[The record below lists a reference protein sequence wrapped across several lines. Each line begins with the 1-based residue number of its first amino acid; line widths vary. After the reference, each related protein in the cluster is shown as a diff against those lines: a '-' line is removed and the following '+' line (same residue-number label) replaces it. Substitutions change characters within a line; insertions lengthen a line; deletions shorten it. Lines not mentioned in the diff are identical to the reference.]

1 MFPNGC
7 PDGQL
12 DSFGIMHILLLFAK
26 RNMGAA
32 CLRRYRSR
40 TVVHHSLRMHMSG
53 TAWTFGRSSL
63 VGVYFSGRK
72 C

>member
-1 MFPNGC
+1 MFPDGC

-26 RNMGAA
+26 SKMGLA
-32 CLRRYRSR
+32 CLRHYRSR

-53 TAWTFGRSSL
+53 TAGTFGRSSL
-63 VGVYFSGRK
+63 VGVFFSVRK